1 MSAIP
6 AQQTPNASTAK
17 HHAQGHLRA
26 VGNKDKAR
34 KRSLVTVRVLNRCTS
49 GLLLPGGTVVS
60 PGQHD
65 VECYDDQAAG
75 ILAMVETQPELIA
88 QARVVYV
95 TALAKELQSD
105 YLDDSSWSGT
115 LAELVEVIS
124 AKSVEGPIGV
134 ALGELLEKTP
144 LSLEATF
151 YEMFGR
157 DIKPLDSAEVL
168 ADSTHAEPQREEMEA
183 EVNKAA
189 AANAQALGTALAAA
203 LGPIVAALNA
213 RIDSIEGKSSGGNQQ
228 GGQRR

>member
-6 AQQTPNASTAK
+6 AQQTATSSTAK

-26 VGNKDKAR
+26 VNNKDKAR
-34 KRSLVTVRVLNRCTS
+34 KRSLVTVRVLNRCTN

-65 VECYDDQAAG
+65 VECYDDQADG
-75 ILAMVETQPELIA
+75 ILAQVETQPELIA

-95 TALAKELQSD
+95 TALAKEMIAD
-105 YLDDSSWSGT
+105 YLDETSWSGT

-124 AKSVEGPIGV
+124 AKNVEGAVGK
-134 ALGELLEKTP
+134 ALTELLEKTP
-144 LSLEATF
+144 LSLEGTF

-168 ADSTHAEPQREEMEA
+168 KDSAHTEPQREEMEA

-203 LGPIVAALNA
+203 LAPIVAALNA
-213 RIDSIEGKSSGGNQQ
+213 RIDSIEGKTSGGNQQ

>member
-6 AQQTPNASTAK
+6 AQQTANASTAK
-17 HHAQGHLRA
+17 HHALGHLRVA
-26 VGNKDKAR
+26 NNKDKAR
-34 KRSLVTVRVLNRCTS
+34 KRSLVTVRVLNRCTN
-49 GLLLPGGTVVS
+49 GLNLVGTVVS

-65 VECYDDQAAG
+65 IECYDDQAAG
-75 ILAMVETQPELIA
+75 ILAQVETQPELIA

-105 YLDDSSWSGT
+105 YLDETSWNGT

-124 AKSVEGPIGV
+124 AKSVDGPIGI
-134 ALGELLEKTP
+134 ALAELLEKTP
-144 LSLEATF
+144 LSLEASF

-157 DIKPLDSAEVL
+157 EIKPLDSAEVL
-168 ADSTHAEPQREEMEA
+168 AGSEHAEPQREEMDA
-183 EVNKAA
+183 EVSKAA

-203 LGPIVAALNA
+203 LAPIVAALNA
-213 RIDSIEGKSSGGNQQ
+213 RIDGLEGKQSGGNQQ

>member
-6 AQQTPNASTAK
+6 AQQTAQSATLAK

-26 VGNKDKAR
+26 VGNKDKPR
-34 KRSLVTVRVLNRCTS
+34 KRSLVTVRVVNRCTHN
-49 GLLLPGGTVVS
+49 LNLAGTTVS

-65 VECYDDQAAG
+65 VECYDDQSAG

-95 TALAKELQSD
+95 TALAKELTAD
-105 YLDDSSWSGT
+105 YLDETSWNGT

-134 ALGELLEKTP
+134 ALAELLEKTP

-183 EVNKAA
+183 EVSKAA

-203 LGPIVAALNA
+203 LAPIVAALNA
-213 RIDSIEGKSSGGNQQ
+213 RIDSIEAKSSGGNQQ